1 MVADDWDHSCELR
14 CSANVLI
21 SARAGEYGNGILDE
35 LAPLPGEI
43 VIHKP
48 GKGAFYNTDLGEQL
62 ADRSGPAQV
71 V

>member
-1 MVADDWDHSCELR
+1 M
-14 CSANVLI
+14 LI

-62 ADRSGPAQV
+62 GDRFRPAGRLSDLGV
-71 V
+71 FHSKSVFYGAFV